1 MTKLPIHWIEARTYC
16 HATESESSV
25 EQALAFAFP
34 DAETV
39 REVLEGHFGNPLVRL
54 TRRVGQGTSIR
65 ALWGRWS
72 TAELPKSLSDNVDAR
87 VDEDGILHFR
97 LDKQAAY
104 ERRFVLAKEPDA
116 IDVRVKLMAYP
127 AKPEE
132 ARRVARSIVEG
143 AV

>member
-1 MTKLPIHWIEARTYC
+1 M
-16 HATESESSV
+16 
-25 EQALAFAFP
+25 
-34 DAETV
+34 
-39 REVLEGHFGNPLVRL
+39 
-54 TRRVGQGTSIR
+54 
-65 ALWGRWS
+65 
-72 TAELPKSLSDNVDAR
+72 TAEVPKSLAADVDAR

-104 ERRFVLAKEPDA
+104 DGRFVLAKEPDA

-132 ARRVARSIVEG
+132 ARRVARSIVVEG